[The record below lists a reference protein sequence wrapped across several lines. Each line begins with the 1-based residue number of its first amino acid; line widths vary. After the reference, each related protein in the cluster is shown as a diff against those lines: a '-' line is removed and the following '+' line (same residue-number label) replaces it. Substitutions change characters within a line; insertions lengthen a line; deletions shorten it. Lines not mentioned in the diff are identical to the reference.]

1 MVAARLR
8 GFGVALALVVLP
20 LPGALAQGPDPGSPA
35 GDTRTGDAQ
44 SGDAGAGD
52 TVVGGPAGVAA
63 QVQADIE
70 KEAGEL
76 DRVRRELEKARQ
88 ERQKIAVR
96 ETRILGQLNSLDS
109 EVALKQRL
117 LSGLSRKE
125 ERLASDLER
134 TRAKLARERQR
145 LDEQREVLRRRL
157 RNIYKY
163 GEKPGLQVLLG
174 ADSAVDLVKRFDY
187 LLLVAAQDRRLVE
200 SIRESVR
207 AVHEAEEGAARKQT
221 EVRAIRLE
229 SEEEKA
235 SLQAKRDERGR
246 LLAGVRKEKKG
257 REQLIAELE
266 HAEKQVQQLISE
278 LEAKA
283 KLALEG
289 GLPPEG
295 TGFREMRG
303 RLPWPVAGRVERW
316 FGVQK
321 DKRFGTSTF
330 NGGIDIRAERE
341 SDVVVVHTGRADYVN
356 WLPGYG
362 QCIIV
367 NHGGGYFS
375 LYAHTSKVFVSA
387 GDMVHTGQV
396 IASVG
401 DTGSMLGDVLHF
413 EIRKDAEPI
422 NPAPWMISSPLK

>member
-8 GFGVALALVVLP
+8 ALGAALAVLA
-20 LPGALAQGPDPGSPA
+20 LPASGVLAQGPDPGSPA
-35 GDTRTGDAQ
+35 AE
-44 SGDAGAGD
+44 AVAAEAAAPPA
-52 TVVGGPAGVAA
+52 VEGGPAGIAA
-63 QVQADIE
+63 RVQADIE
-70 KEAGEL
+70 KEASEL
-76 DRVRRELEKARQ
+76 ERVRRELEKARQ
-88 ERQKIAVR
+88 ERQNIAAR

-125 ERLASDLER
+125 ERLAADLER
-134 TRAKLARERQR
+134 TRAKLVREQQR

-200 SIRESVR
+200 DIRESVR
-207 AVHEAEEGAARKQT
+207 AVHEAEEEAARKQG

-235 SLQAKRDERGR
+235 SLQAKREERGQ
-246 LLAGVRKEKKG
+246 LLAGVRKEKKS

-278 LEAKA
+278 LEEKA

-295 TGFREMRG
+295 TGFEQMRG
-303 RLPWPVAGRVERW
+303 RLP
-316 FGVQK
+316 
-321 DKRFGTSTF
+321 
-330 NGGIDIRAERE
+330 
-341 SDVVVVHTGRADYVN
+341 
-356 WLPGYG
+356 
-362 QCIIV
+362 
-367 NHGGGYFS
+367 
-375 LYAHTSKVFVSA
+375 
-387 GDMVHTGQV
+387 
-396 IASVG
+396 
-401 DTGSMLGDVLHF
+401 
-413 EIRKDAEPI
+413 
-422 NPAPWMISSPLK
+422 